1 MRDAAQSLGD
11 EGKRLSCGSKE
22 YFCQEY
28 SLTTSEVFIAVP
40 LTRSFCLSGPPT
52 SKESVERYGLIL
64 GVDPA
69 GMGADRTAVIFRRG
83 HRITGV
89 ETRYDLDTMDTAGRV
104 GQIIRQE
111 QPAGVNIDLGSW

>member
-1 MRDAAQSLGD
+1 
-11 EGKRLSCGSKE
+11 
-22 YFCQEY
+22 
-28 SLTTSEVFIAVP
+28 
-40 LTRSFCLSGPPT
+40 
-52 SKESVERYGLIL
+52 
-64 GVDPA
+64 
-69 GMGADRTAVIFRRG
+69 MGADRTAVVFRRG